1 MTGLPL
7 EKYFSPAPVLPYDP
21 TRGCYWGKCAFCHYG
36 LAECGTARYRERP
49 VEQAAEH
56 IRDLADRYGCRL
68 FHFSQDSLSPKTA
81 RRLAEALKSA
91 LDPSPGGEPPV
102 RWATDMRPEPALDA
116 ECCRVLAEGG
126 ALGVALG
133 VESAAPR
140 VLKLIH
146 KGLSVRDAARAVKNL
161 AAAGIAVEAMC
172 FTNFPTETGREA
184 LMTTRFIEELR
195 ESIALFICGEF
206 ALTAGARVAQHPG
219 EYGIRET
226 WHVAGDEFST
236 TLFYEESAPSKTPAD
251 RERIDAAI
259 DRLARSWWLHRYPW
273 AGSLSTAHTLLWYD
287 RYGADVFRR
296 LAGTRRKPARA
307 PLRQTA
313 PSPAARPRAGLAARP
328 GA

>member
-1 MTGLPL
+1 
-7 EKYFSPAPVLPYDP
+7 VLPYDP

-49 VEQAAEH
+49 VEQAAGH
-56 IRDLADRYGCRL
+56 IRLLADRYGCRL

-81 RRLAEALKSA
+81 RRLAEALKATLGPA
-91 LDPSPGGEPPV
+91 LGGQPPV
-102 RWATDMRPEPALDA
+102 RWATDMRPEPALDP

-126 ALGVALG
+126 ALGMALG

-146 KGLSVRDAARAVKNL
+146 KGLSVWDAALAVKNL
-161 AAAGIAVEAMC
+161 AAAGIAVEVMC
-172 FTNFPTETGREA
+172 FTDFPTETGREA
-184 LMTTRFIEELR
+184 LMTARFIEELR

-206 ALTAGARVAQHPG
+206 DLVAGARVAQHPG

-251 RERIDAAI
+251 REGIDDAV

-273 AGSLSTAHTLLWYD
+273 PVRSPRRTPCSGMTGMGLMCSGALRGRGRNPLNPAPGNGAFPRGATSSRSGSVPGSMK
-287 RYGADVFRR
+287 RR
-296 LAGTRRKPARA
+296 SGG
-307 PLRQTA
+307 
-313 PSPAARPRAGLAARP
+313 SW
-328 GA
+328 